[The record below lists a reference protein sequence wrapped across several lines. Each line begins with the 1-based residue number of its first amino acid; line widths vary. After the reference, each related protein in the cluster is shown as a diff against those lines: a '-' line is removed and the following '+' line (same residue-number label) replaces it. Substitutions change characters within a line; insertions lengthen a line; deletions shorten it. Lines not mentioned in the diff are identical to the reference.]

1 MVACIWV
8 EIYLLNTYLSI
19 NALKVLFI
27 NNANIFYTRN
37 NTMQND
43 LIHQWAE
50 LNKVTTNAIK
60 ELGEINTNAMSRLTQ
75 RQMEMMNLYME
86 GGAKQL
92 ESLDETKD
100 IQDIVATQS
109 RLFEEFNTKLTE
121 NARQTASELTD
132 VKDKLSAWAEKNTEV
147 AAANLSKYTD
157 K

>member
-1 MVACIWV
+1 
-8 EIYLLNTYLSI
+8 
-19 NALKVLFI
+19 
-27 NNANIFYTRN
+27 
-37 NTMQND
+37 MQND
-43 LIHQWAE
+43 LIKQWAE
-50 LNKVTTNAIK
+50 LNKVTTDAIK
-60 ELGEINTNAMSRLTQ
+60 ELGEINTNAMTRLTQ

-100 IQDIVATQS
+100 VQDMVATQS

-121 NARQTASELTD
+121 NARQTASELVD

-147 AAANLSKYTD
+147 ATANLSKYTV